1 MFQVEIFE
9 RKQNVFVVVVV
20 AVGIA
25 SSVLSRIII
34 SSLSTTG

>member
-9 RKQNVFVVVVV
+9 RKQNVIVVVV
-20 AVGIA
+20 VGIA
-25 SSVLSRIII
+25 SSALSRIII